1 MSDEKKP
8 VEAPEEK
15 PTRLRRKIFLW
26 IFRKQIAD
34 IIYNHTESIKVRH
47 VIAINKSVVSLY
59 IEALEFIVFDIKKY
73 FKLGSGLSA
82 RRAMRE
88 MQDFCSHKLATLRK
102 LSNEYTKLED
112 NDGKR
117 AEEISKHKTT
127 T

>member
-1 MSDEKKP
+1 MDKEQPKKT
-8 VEAPEEK
+8 K
-15 PTRLRRKIFLW
+15 WTRKVFLW

-47 VIAINKSVVSLY
+47 VIAINKSAISVY
-59 IEALEFIVFDIKKY
+59 IEALEFVVFDIKKY

-88 MQDFCSHKLATLRK
+88 MQDFCSHKLATLKK

-112 NDGKR
+112 NDGK
-117 AEEISKHKTT
+117 EISKHKTT